1 MINIRGRQW
10 NELTAVDIEKAIE
23 ENDESFFFEYKEDA
37 VQPKK
42 LIEEISAFANTYGG
56 YIFVGVADDKKI
68 TGCSQWN
75 EQRIHITI
83 HESMSPVPSC
93 DIKRFVLSGN
103 KVVFVIKVDEGL
115 EPPYMTSKG
124 TIYERLS
131 SGSFA
136 IKDSSKLTQMYFKR
150 EDQLRKIANKLKIP
164 FTQEKVGN
172 IYGYIDVGFDLR
184 TTNIDLMM
192 NKFYEFDIQ
201 DYLKKEAEKGNSDGH
216 HITRCG
222 NTIVFHMG
230 GLSTERGALPA
241 HVNNFVEYMADGSVK
256 FRTLIMKNDTE
267 ENHPNMIFNLSI
279 ARTFA
284 SFYNLIFGDVLLDV
298 FVGAKKYEELT
309 CITQFYPRLYYGD
322 CVTESK
328 PDLIEKDLKIK
339 DLIDKYMKY
348 ASEDTVL
355 TNNRIPKNGFYNIDQ
370 SSFDQ
375 NDFPRTKDNL
385 IEKLFESSFF
395 RLGMVPGQ
403 ENI

>member
-1 MINIRGRQW
+1 
-10 NELTAVDIEKAIE
+10 
-23 ENDESFFFEYKEDA
+23 
-37 VQPKK
+37 
-42 LIEEISAFANTYGG
+42 
-56 YIFVGVADDKKI
+56 
-68 TGCSQWN
+68 
-75 EQRIHITI
+75 
-83 HESMSPVPSC
+83 
-93 DIKRFVLSGN
+93 
-103 KVVFVIKVDEGL
+103 
-115 EPPYMTSKG
+115 
-124 TIYERLS
+124 
-131 SGSFA
+131 
-136 IKDSSKLTQMYFKR
+136 
-150 EDQLRKIANKLKIP
+150 
-164 FTQEKVGN
+164 
-172 IYGYIDVGFDLR
+172 
-184 TTNIDLMM
+184 
-192 NKFYEFDIQ
+192 
-201 DYLKKEAEKGNSDGH
+201 
-216 HITRCG
+216 
-222 NTIVFHMG
+222 MG

-375 NDFPRTKDNL
+375 NDFPMTKDNL
-385 IEKLFESSFF
+385 IEELFESSFF